1 MAKKKVNRRVSEFDR
16 SGSRRGSES
25 YAAELERYRK
35 GIEAERQAMI
45 DFTAYAQD
53 ILERGRLHHM
63 TPELRMRQEIF
74 QKRMALM
81 ALTPLQE
88 GVSADS
94 ILESA
99 GMFIGLYLASPDM
112 RKGIQKAKAGL
123 FSRAINRS
131 IENGVDPNGNKVQR
145 YRRMRDHY
153 LAKANDG
160 RVPFTA
166 ETAALYDIG
175 LQQQAF
181 DQMKKAGSKEGVDE
195 VKTQFEQAR
204 KSLMDLAV
212 NDGVN
217 FDDIVHAE
225 HIIVGKRMEVDS
237 HSADLFYETTFGGF
251 TKDDGKE
258 VTHLSYGADGKPY
271 MRKDTVWSGGFGKGE
286 GDDRKAFDGLFTPRM
301 PITYESMVERFE
313 NINLAHIQY
322 GMSRNDMD
330 VVYNAGDVLD
340 NCMHGLGVPGE
351 YHEPVE
357 GDEFASKAESGYR
370 DIIHFAEK
378 DGRTLSEVREAA
390 AIGSSMASVTMASR
404 EMYGVYKGSGMM
416 MSKMALE
423 YAKHTYAAGVQ
434 WDADNHKFVQDDVTV
449 EDAEHQRKVFSLQSL
464 HALEA
469 YGVGPKRKDGMT
481 GKDVATE
488 MAKRTLSMDA
498 LIQSYQ
504 SAFRRGVINGV
515 SPEAMERYLA
525 KAESETTD
533 QWANGIDQRTQRANK
548 AETYAKGAYQAFVKN
563 DKNSAFWKDAVASA
577 ENLYS
582 DMKREWAS
590 EDGADDTIH
599 TDDKEQHSDD
609 YAKRAEQHF
618 GDVGHEDDKGDEE
631 YGQ

>member
-1 MAKKKVNRRVSEFDR
+1 MAKKKIVRRVSEFDR

-35 GIEAERQAMI
+35 GIEAERQSMI
-45 DFTAYAQD
+45 DFTAHAQD

-123 FSRAINRS
+123 LSHAIDRS
-131 IENGVDPNGNKVQR
+131 IENGFDPNGGKVQR
-145 YRRMRDHY
+145 YCYMRDRY

-175 LQQQAF
+175 LQQQAY
-181 DQMKKAGSKEGVDE
+181 DQMKKAGSKEGMDE
-195 VKTQFEQAR
+195 VMAQFEQAR
-204 KSLMDLAV
+204 ESLKNLAIH
-212 NDGVN
+212 DGVN
-217 FDDIVHAE
+217 FDDMVHAE
-225 HIIVGKRMEVDS
+225 HMIVGKRMEADAN
-237 HSADLFYETTFGGF
+237 SADLFYETSFGGF
-251 TKDDGKE
+251 TKDDDEE
-258 VTHLSYGADGKPY
+258 VTHLSYDAEGKPY

-286 GDDRKAFDGLFTPRM
+286 GDDREPCDNLFKPRT
-301 PITYESMVERFE
+301 PITYENMVERFE
-313 NINLAHIQY
+313 NVNLAHIQY
-322 GMSRNDMD
+322 GMGKNDMN
-330 VVYNAGDVLD
+330 VVCNAGDVLD
-340 NCMHGLGVPGE
+340 NCMHDIGVPVE
-351 YHEPVE
+351 HHAPME
-357 GDEFASKAESGYR
+357 GDEFAKKAESGYR
-370 DIIHFAEK
+370 KIIHFASQ
-378 DGRTLSEVREAA
+378 DGRTPSEVREAA

-404 EMYGVYKGSGMM
+404 EMYGEYKGSGMM

-423 YAKHTYAAGVQ
+423 YAKHTYAAGVK
-434 WDADNHKFVQDDVTV
+434 WDADSHKFVQDDATV
-449 EDAEHQRKVFSLQSL
+449 ENAEHQRKVFSLQSL

-481 GKDVATE
+481 GKDVAAE
-488 MAKRTLSMDA
+488 MTKRTLSMDA
-498 LIQSYQ
+498 LIQGYQ
-504 SAFRRGVINGV
+504 SAFRRGVMNGV
-515 SPEAMERYLA
+515 SPEVMEKYLS

-533 QWANGIDQRTQRANK
+533 QWANGIDQRSQRAAK
-548 AETYAKGAYQAFVKN
+548 AETYAKGAYQAFVKH
-563 DKNSAFWKDAVASA
+563 DKNSAFWKDAMASA
-577 ENLYS
+577 ENLYY
-582 DMKREWAS
+582 DMKCEWEPGS
-590 EDGADDTIH
+590 KHDDTVHTDEKEQRGADY
-599 TDDKEQHSDD
+599 K
-609 YAKRAEQHF
+609 KRAEQHF